1 MHVTHV
7 ASSMVF
13 PLFDNSS
20 TYYVTYTEYQPEK
33 LMELTSNLIKNR
45 DARALANFIK
55 ANGLTLTGS
64 NKIVATSDDAKAHC
78 KRQQM
83 FYDQRQLIKKILL
96 NS

>member
-1 MHVTHV
+1 
-7 ASSMVF
+7 MVF

-20 TYYVTYTEYQPEK
+20 TYLVNYTKYQPEK
-33 LMELTSNLIKNR
+33 LMELISNLIKNR

-55 ANGLTLTGS
+55 ANGLKLTKS
-64 NKIVATSDDAKAHC
+64 NKIVATSDDVKAHC
-78 KRQQM
+78 KRQQV